1 MSNKKE
7 FDCVQFK
14 YELQQKTLQCSGA
27 KNLREYVQYVN
38 EIAKKSTLCKAA
50 EPTKNANPI
59 QRLTP
64 AV

>member
-38 EIAKKSTLCKAA
+38 EIASNSTLCKAA
-50 EPTKNANPI
+50 EPAKSVKPAE
-59 QRLTP
+59 QR
-64 AV
+64 